1 MFMASPIAGL
11 RAHLASPGPRHD
23 RAANAPATASPP
35 HPGAVPLAR
44 HDRHHRHTERGV
56 AAVEFA
62 LVLPLL
68 LGVMLAVIELGLMLY
83 NQAVITQASREG
95 ARAGIVLREP
105 KPSDSEIRQVVIHH
119 TQGALLTLRGTAA
132 PQVTV
137 QQSSPAAFPN
147 PLQVTVSYAF
157 SGLAVAPLLGALG
170 QPVVL
175 SATTTMVNE

>member
-1 MFMASPIAGL
+1 MFMGSQADGL
-11 RAHLASPGPRHD
+11 RPCYATPCQRHGDRTTTSPSESQPRHD
-23 RAANAPATASPP
+23 
-35 HPGAVPLAR
+35 PGRLAR
-44 HDRHHRHTERGV
+44 HDRLKERGV

-68 LGVMLAVIELGLMLY
+68 LGVLLAVIELGLMLY
-83 NQAVITQASREG
+83 DQAVITQASREG

-105 KPSDSEIRQVVIHH
+105 KPSDSEIRQVVINH
-119 TQGALLTLRGTAA
+119 TQGALMTLRGSSA

-137 QQSSPAAFPN
+137 LQSSPAAFPN
-147 PLQVTVSYAF
+147 PLQVTVRYTF
-157 SGLAVAPLLGALG
+157 SGLAVAPLLGALD